1 MTTLPMTMT
10 TLCYLEQND
19 SYLMMHRVKKKQD
32 MNQDKWIGV
41 GGHAAVSYTHLDV
54 YKRQEQQFLWMKEQG
69 FDVVEYKKVTGV
81 GIPKAV
87 QEFSEAIVHNDFPSD
102 GLVSTCLLY
111 TSRCV

>member
-41 GGHAAVSYTHLDV
+41 GGHEMQV
-54 YKRQEQQFLWMKEQG
+54 KRRE
-69 FDVVEYKKVTGV
+69 
-81 GIPKAV
+81 
-87 QEFSEAIVHNDFPSD
+87 
-102 GLVSTCLLY
+102 
-111 TSRCV
+111 